1 MLLILTHENADFDA
15 IASLAAAKRLYP
27 EATALLP
34 RQLNHNVEQFLLLY
48 GGAFGL
54 QRPESWRRRRVERL
68 LLVDTQVVGS
78 VKGMGKRPFISLI
91 DHHTQQTPPADWA
104 VQLEAVGAT
113 ATLLTE
119 HLQKGGLAL
128 SAEEA
133 TLFLLGIYEDTGTLT
148 YDTTTARDAAAAAW
162 LLEQGAQL
170 AIVRQFLQMPLTPL
184 QRQLYEALLAAAEWH
199 TVHEQPIVVTTA
211 VLPSGFTDEIS
222 GVVHRLREALQP
234 AGLLALVSLGRDVQ
248 FVGRSTTDAVDVSQV
263 AQVLGGGGHKRAAA
277 AIVVRETLTA
287 VRQKLLTLLPHIVNP
302 PARVAQMMSLGVQ
315 TIAAD
320 TPVREAADF
329 INRFGHEGYP
339 VVAEGSAP
347 PQLVGLLTR
356 RAVDRALNHHL
367 GHLPVR
373 RIMEAGVVTVRPS
386 DSVERLQQ
394 LMLTTGWGQIPVVN
408 ETATE
413 PVHSTDLLG
422 IVTRTDLLNFIFQR
436 DGKLAQATLR
446 QLLDQSL
453 GAALWRMVQVVGQ
466 VAATMATP
474 LYIVGGPVRD
484 LLLGQRPTDVD
495 MVVETDAIALARR
508 LQASFGGE
516 IYAHDRFG
524 TAKWQMST
532 AVWQKLA
539 PHTTLDRVPS
549 SIDFVTARTEF
560 YAEPSALPE
569 VSYASI
575 KLDLHR
581 RDFTINT
588 LAVRLDGDYLGQL
601 LDFYGGR
608 RDLEAGVIRVL
619 HSLSFVDDPTRI
631 LRAVRF
637 EQRLGFAI
645 EPRTADLLQESLEML
660 ERVSGDRIRHEI
672 ELSLREGDPAQ
683 VLGRLEALGVLL
695 SLQVGLHWVGE
706 TAVSFARV
714 PGLLADPAW
723 LAALGGDSPVF
734 VYFAL
739 WLLPLPEGTRTA
751 TMQRLRV
758 RKRTRDDMAAVV
770 VLRDLLAT
778 LSPDLPPSVVE
789 RRLRPFAPRVL
800 LVVRAMLEPTDERVG
815 LLDRYYHGWRL
826 VKTAV
831 DGHYLRQLG
840 LKPGPIYAQILDLLL
855 AARLDGLISDKAGE
869 QALLTQWLD
878 QRGLAQNSDKLP
890 KLSGIGQSPSAK

>member
-27 EATALLP
+27 EAMALLP

-54 QRPESWRRRRVERL
+54 LRPENWRRRRVERL

-78 VKGMGKRPFISLI
+78 VKGMGKRPLISLI
-91 DHHTQQTPPADWA
+91 DHHTQQTPPADWS

-113 ATLLTE
+113 TTLLTE
-119 HLQKGGLAL
+119 HLQNVGQSL

-133 TLFLLGIYEDTGTLT
+133 TLFLLGIYEDTGALT
-148 YDTTTARDAAAAAW
+148 YDMTTPRDAAAAAW

-170 AIVRQFLQMPLTPL
+170 GIVRQFLQMPLTPL
-184 QRQLYEALLAAAEWH
+184 QRELYEALLAAAEWH

-211 VLPSGFTDEIS
+211 VLPPGFTDEIS
-222 GVVHRLREALQP
+222 GVVHRLRETLQP
-234 AGLLALVSLGRDVQ
+234 AGLLALVSLGRDIQLVA
-248 FVGRSTTDAVDVSQV
+248 RSATDYVDVSAV
-263 AQVLGGGGHKRAAA
+263 AQALGGGGHKRAAA
-277 AIVVRETLTA
+277 AIIVHETLTA
-287 VRQKLLTLLPHIVNP
+287 VRQKLLNLLPQAVSP
-302 PARVAQMMSLGVQ
+302 PARVEQIMSLGVQ
-315 TIAAD
+315 TIPAAL
-320 TPVREAADF
+320 PVRDATDF

-339 VVAEGSAP
+339 VVADNQDSP
-347 PQLVGLLTR
+347 RLVGLLTR

-373 RIMEAGVVTVRPS
+373 RIMEAGAVTVRPS

-394 LMLTTGWGQIPVVN
+394 LMLTTGWGQIPVVS

-413 PVHSTDLLG
+413 PVHSDDLLG
-422 IVTRTDLLNFIFQR
+422 IVTRTDLLGFIFQR
-436 DGKLAQATLR
+436 DGRLAQTTLR
-446 QLLDQSL
+446 RLLDQSL
-453 GAALWRMVQVVGQ
+453 GAALWHMVQVVGEI
-466 VAATMATP
+466 AATLSTP

-484 LLLGQRPTDVD
+484 LLLGQRPTDLD
-495 MVVETDAIALARR
+495 MVVETNAIPLARR
-508 LQASFGGE
+508 LQTSFGGE
-516 IYAHDRFG
+516 IYVHDRFG
-524 TAKWQMST
+524 TAKWQMTT
-532 AVWQKLA
+532 AVWHKLA
-539 PHTTLDRVPS
+539 PQANLDNVPT

-588 LAVRLDGDYLGQL
+588 LAVRLDGDHLGQL

-619 HSLSFVDDPTRI
+619 HSLSFVDDPTRV

-637 EQRLGFAI
+637 EQRLGFTI

-672 ELSLREGDPAQ
+672 ELSLREADPAQ
-683 VLGRLEALGVLL
+683 VLARLAELRVLP
-695 SLQVGLHWVGE
+695 SLQEGLHWVGE

-714 PGLLADPAW
+714 PSLLADPAW
-723 LAALGGDSPVF
+723 LAALGGDTPVF

-739 WLLPLPEGTRTA
+739 WLLPLSEATRTA
-751 TMQRLRV
+751 TMKRLRV
-758 RKRTRDDMAAVV
+758 RKRTREDMAAVG
-770 VLRDLLAT
+770 VLHGLLPT
-778 LSPDLPPSVVE
+778 LTPDMPPSEVE
-789 RRLRPFAPRVL
+789 RLLRPFTPRVL
-800 LVVRAMLEPTDERVG
+800 LSIMASLEPTDWRAG
-815 LLDRYYHGWRL
+815 LLDRYYHVWRG

-831 DGHYLRQLG
+831 NGHHLRQLG
-840 LKPGPIYAQILDLLL
+840 LKPGPIYAEILDLLL
-855 AARLDGLISDKAGE
+855 AARLDGRISDEAGE
-869 QALLTQWLD
+869 RALLRQW
-878 QRGLAQNSDKLP
+878 LAQNSESVP
-890 KLSGIGQSPSAK
+890 